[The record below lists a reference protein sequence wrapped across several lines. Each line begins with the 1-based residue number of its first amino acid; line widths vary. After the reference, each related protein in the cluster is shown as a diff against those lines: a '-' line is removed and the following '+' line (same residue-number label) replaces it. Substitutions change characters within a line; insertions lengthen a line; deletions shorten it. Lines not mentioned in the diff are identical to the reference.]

1 MERERRGYKGRQ
13 DEKRIGSF
21 HGGKDGRIER
31 DKRRKKEGKAKEGK
45 NVSNTRQVSLFGC
58 QRLANWLGCHGE
70 RRVFPG
76 FGPAPTGNPH
86 SGNSWRR
93 RSCRGAGGLA
103 RPANRFC
110 YQSAPAPSLF
120 VPSSSSFLPC
130 STSSFAPSFFHSS
143 SFLYFFL
150 SFLQRESFSLT
161 SVSSNEI
168 TL

>member
-58 QRLANWLGCHGE
+58 KRLANWLGCHGE

-120 VPSSSSFLPC
+120 VPSSSSFLLVRPLL
-130 STSSFAPSFFHSS
+130 SLPLSFTPPPFFIS
-143 SFLYFFL
+143 FFL
-150 SFLQRESFSLT
+150 SCNANLSLLHLCRPT
-161 SVSSNEI
+161 R
-168 TL
+168 